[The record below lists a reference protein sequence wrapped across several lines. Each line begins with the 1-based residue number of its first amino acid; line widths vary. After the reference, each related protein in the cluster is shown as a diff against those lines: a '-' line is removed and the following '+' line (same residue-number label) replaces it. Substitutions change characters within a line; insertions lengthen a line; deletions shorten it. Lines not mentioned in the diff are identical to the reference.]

1 MEYIRDRHVPARYQD
16 GSGQSPALHA
26 SVLRRGDQQ
35 GGSHASFPG
44 LGGDRDP
51 EARADISR
59 KEIEYSKAI
68 SLFRRKGDLLE
79 LRRRGFL
86 LGMITNSYQS
96 AAEKASWF
104 RALGLDCIAER
115 VVSSIDA
122 GVSKPDKGIYLEFA
136 RRVGL
141 SRGNCLRRHEAPELR
156 EPGSGNAP
164 YILQLRAGN
173 QDGASPGEVSDLL
186 DLFPSPVSTASRP

>member
-1 MEYIRDRHVPARYQD
+1 MSRLRYQD
-16 GSGQSPALHA
+16 GSGQHLRFMHQSFDGAINKAEAMRLFLDSAGIAIPRHA
-26 SVLRRGDQQ
+26 PIFPERKSNIRRRSVFS
-35 GGSHASFPG
+35 GG
-44 LGGDRDP
+44 
-51 EARADISR
+51 
-59 KEIEYSKAI
+59 
-68 SLFRRKGDLLE
+68 KGDLLE

-141 SRGNCLRRHEAPELR
+141 SRGKL
-156 EPGSGNAP
+156 
-164 YILQLRAGN
+164 
-173 QDGASPGEVSDLL
+173 
-186 DLFPSPVSTASRP
+186 PS